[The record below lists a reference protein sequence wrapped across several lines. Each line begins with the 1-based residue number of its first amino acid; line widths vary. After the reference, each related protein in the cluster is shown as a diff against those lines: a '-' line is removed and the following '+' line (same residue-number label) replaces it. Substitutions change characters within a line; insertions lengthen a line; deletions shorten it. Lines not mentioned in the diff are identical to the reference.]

1 MKYDVKVIFGKNLKQ
16 EREKRNLSQEKF
28 AEIIDIG
35 IPALSSIEN
44 GKSYPKPQTLQKI
57 VDALAIPPDVLHRAE
72 EELNIEQAY
81 EDVLTR
87 LQKIKQN
94 KTLFTQ
100 IYNKILE
107 MTCGI
112 E

>member
-1 MKYDVKVIFGKNLKQ
+1 MKYDIKVIFGKNLKK

-28 AEIIDIG
+28 AELIDIG

-44 GKSYPKPQTLQKI
+44 GKSHPKPQTLQKI
-57 VDALAIPPDVLHRAE
+57 IDKLVIPPDVLYKTE
-72 EELNIEQAY
+72 EEFDMKQAC
-81 EDVLTR
+81 EDIFKR
-87 LQKIKQN
+87 LQKAQQN
-94 KTLFTQ
+94 KTLFIK
-100 IYNKILE
+100 IYDKILE